1 MAKYKIQKLEFKF
14 GSTAIKVTQAPAAR
28 PQSCDPVDVTCLDEN
43 EEQFI
48 PGAVVKN
55 GVITV
60 IAQGITEALELNS
73 VAAIEI
79 KATYSDG
86 TSAEPTVKTVTVP
99 NCILKE
105 ITPPDPAANGDR
117 AANWTLVF
125 QPGGGTASSSNG
137 GGSGAGGQST

>member
-1 MAKYKIQKLEFKF
+1 MAKYKIQKLELKF
-14 GSTAIKVTQAPAAR
+14 GETAIKVTQAPAAR

-55 GVITV
+55 GVIQV
-60 IAQGITEALELNS
+60 IAQGLTEPLKLNS
-73 VAAIEI
+73 IGNIEI
-79 KATYSDG
+79 KVIYSDG
-86 TSAEPTVKTVTVP
+86 SSETPIEKTVAIP

-125 QPGGGTASSSNG
+125 QPGGGGQAS
-137 GGSGAGGQST
+137 GQAS

>member
-14 GSTAIKVTQAPAAR
+14 GETAIKVTQAPAAR

-43 EEQFI
+43 EEKFI

-55 GVITV
+55 GVIQV
-60 IAQGITEALELNS
+60 IAQGLTEPLNLNS
-73 VAAIEI
+73 VGNIEI
-79 KATYSDG
+79 KVSYSDG
-86 TSAEPTVKTVTVP
+86 SSETPTDKTVTIP

-125 QPGGGTASSSNG
+125 QPGGEAAANGQAS
-137 GGSGAGGQST
+137 

>member
-14 GSTAIKVTQAPAAR
+14 GETAIKVTQAPVAR

-48 PGAVVKN
+48 PGAVAKN
-55 GVITV
+55 GVIQV
-60 IAQGITEALELNS
+60 IAQGLTEPPTLND
-73 VAAIEI
+73 VQNIEI
-79 KATYSDG
+79 KVIYSDG
-86 TSAEPTVKTVTVP
+86 LSEAPIEKTVTVP

-125 QPGGGTASSSNG
+125 QPGGSAAANGNGQASEQASE
-137 GGSGAGGQST
+137 

>member
-14 GSTAIKVTQAPAAR
+14 GKTEIKVTQAPAAR
-28 PQSCDPVDVTCLDEN
+28 LQSCDPVDVTCLDEN

-48 PGAVVKN
+48 PGAVMKN
-55 GVITV
+55 GVIQV
-60 IAQGITEALELNS
+60 IAQGLTEPPKLNS
-73 VAAIEI
+73 VGNIEI
-79 KATYSDG
+79 KASYSDG
-86 TSAEPTVKTVTVP
+86 SSETPTEKTVTVP

-125 QPGGGTASSSNG
+125 QPGGSAAANGNGQASE
-137 GGSGAGGQST
+137 

>member
-1 MAKYKIQKLEFKF
+1 MAKYKIQKLVFKF
-14 GSTAIKVTQAPAAR
+14 GTTEIKVTQAPAAR

-60 IAQGITEALELNS
+60 IAQGITEALALNS
-73 VAAIEI
+73 IAAIEI

-86 TSAEPTVKTVTVP
+86 TSTTPTEKTVTVP

-137 GGSGAGGQST
+137 GGSGTDGQTT